1 MRKGLGIILLCLAA
15 HAALG
20 QLSTPLT
27 LPKTAPTSVPYRQAG
42 WPILDSLEG
51 DINGDER
58 EDFIFLYQAPE
69 DSASHAPRRMILAV
83 VVDTKTDFRL
93 ADSSSLLL
101 QPDETQ
107 PYRPYALDE
116 KEVRNAQTL
125 FLEDDTLI
133 YQTNHKGYFSG
144 LTETLRFCYRQGRF
158 ILVNYATNGGTF
170 GQPEEELTYS
180 LATGRGFYKE
190 SQGQS
195 IPFFQPPPNP
205 VPGLNIAPRTGTLLT
220 NATLGKIGKAA
231 IPTVPLPI
239 MKRGKPAK

>member
-27 LPKTAPTSVPYRQAG
+27 LPKTAPTSVPYRHAG

-58 EDFIFLYQAPE
+58 EDILFIYQAPE
-69 DSASHAPRRMILAV
+69 IPGSQVPRPLILAV

-101 QPDETQ
+101 QPDKTQ

-125 FLEDDTLI
+125 FLEDDTLV

-158 ILVNYATNGGTF
+158 ILINYATNGGPF

-180 LATGRGFYKE
+180 LATGNGTYKDE
-190 SQGQS
+190 KGQT
-195 IPFFQPPPNP
+195 IPFSQKPPYPL
-205 VPGLNIAPRTGTLLT
+205 PGLDITLHTGTLLT
-220 NATLGKIGKAA
+220 NTTLAKIGKAA
-231 IPTVPLPI
+231 IPPTPLPVI
-239 MKRGKPAK
+239 KKIKSR